1 MLRKLLLLILSVYL
15 LPDIS
20 AQNTV
25 ISGKITEKS
34 TGNPIPYANIVFTGT
49 YIGTTS
55 DVNGDYNLTTAKPAK
70 TLEVSAI
77 GYIKQV
83 VPVKI
88 GEINNID
95 FALEEEVFS
104 IGEIKVTPGANPA

>member
-15 LPDIS
+15 LSGIS

-34 TGNPIPYANIVFTGT
+34 TGNPIPYANIIFTGT

-55 DVNGDYNLTTAKPAK
+55 DINGDYRLSTTKPTK

-77 GYIKQV
+77 GYVKQV
-83 VPVKI
+83 VP
-88 GEINNID
+88 
-95 FALEEEVFS
+95 
-104 IGEIKVTPGANPA
+104 IKN